1 MKKVQVNF
9 EKMKAQERGRHQ
21 FRTGYANRNS
31 LLQMRAQM
39 LTGKD
44 KVLMKM
50 YLEDGKMF
58 GEMARLAGV
67 SEGTIARRVGRLTRR
82 LLRGEYMMCL
92 RDGEGLSSF
101 ERAVAK
107 DYFLEGLS
115 QRDIVRKR
123 EVTVYQVRK
132 ALKRLQALV
141 NSEVRRKD
149 DDEDV

>member
-9 EKMKAQERGRHQ
+9 EKMKAQEQGRHQ
-21 FRTGYANRNS
+21 FRTSYANRNS

-67 SEGTIARRVGRLTRR
+67 NEGTIARRVERLTRR

-92 RDGEGLSSF
+92 RGGEELSSF

-115 QRDIVRKR
+115 QREIARKR

-132 ALKRLQALV
+132 ALGLLHALV
-141 NSEVRRKD
+141 DREVRRKD
-149 DDEDV
+149 DDEDL

>member
-1 MKKVQVNF
+1 
-9 EKMKAQERGRHQ
+9 
-21 FRTGYANRNS
+21 
-31 LLQMRAQM
+31 M

-50 YLEDGKMF
+50 YLEDGKTF

-67 SEGTIARRVGRLTRR
+67 NEGTIARI
-82 LLRGEYMMCL
+82 LRGEYMMCL
-92 RDGEGLSSF
+92 HGGEGLSGF

-115 QRDIVRKR
+115 QRQIARKR

-132 ALKRLQALV
+132 ALRRLQALV
-141 NSEVRRKD
+141 NSEMRRKD
-149 DDEDV
+149 DDADV